1 MTAKGHTIQ
10 GEEKEWKDEQ
20 VLFIRDYESLV
31 AIQDPNIAT
40 KELQIPCS
48 VQQGYDKEKERFVL
62 LKNNENN

>member
-40 KELQIPCS
+40 KEL
-48 VQQGYDKEKERFVL
+48 
-62 LKNNENN
+62 